1 MRLLRDK
8 IEDVI
13 MVEKVLQSMISKFT
27 FFVCSIEE
35 SNDIDPISI
44 DELHSSLLV
53 HEKHFNNKQQQQK
66 NMHYKLWHIKEEAN
80 TKKRWSLRF
89 ERKREK
95 ELKFQV
101 MKIDKF
107 RITCYLCDH
116 LVKGKI
122 ENEKILE
129 QYKKNQDGAILL
141 MVC

>member
-35 SNDIDPISI
+35 SNDIDSISI

-66 NMHYKLWHIKEEAN
+66 NMHYKL
-80 TKKRWSLRF
+80 
-89 ERKREK
+89 
-95 ELKFQV
+95 
-101 MKIDKF
+101 
-107 RITCYLCDH
+107 
-116 LVKGKI
+116 
-122 ENEKILE
+122 
-129 QYKKNQDGAILL
+129 
-141 MVC
+141 